1 MPTIMKAWL
10 KTILL
15 PHLCSL
21 LLLELFVLPHA
32 VPLLWSG
39 KAALPEALSALFS
52 PLLLWLLG
60 GTLAWRGVFA
70 FPNMPPEYTVA
81 VLLIIAA
88 ALFALPETAHR
99 HRQAAGVVCT
109 VVVVCLRFVGAGCA
123 GLRK

>member
-1 MPTIMKAWL
+1 MPTIMKVWL

-70 FPNMPPEYTVA
+70 FPNIPLEYTVA

-88 ALFALPETAHR
+88 ALLAGCLKRHTATGRRLVSFALWLWFAYGLLVL
-99 HRQAAGVVCT
+99 GVQ
-109 VVVVCLRFVGAGCA
+109 G
-123 GLRK
+123 